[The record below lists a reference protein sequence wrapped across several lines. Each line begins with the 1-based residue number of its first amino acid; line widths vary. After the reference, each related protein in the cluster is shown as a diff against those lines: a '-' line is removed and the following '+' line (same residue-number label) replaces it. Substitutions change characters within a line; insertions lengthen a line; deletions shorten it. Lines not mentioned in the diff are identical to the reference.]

1 MRHNLQ
7 HLMPSLTRRRV
18 LQGTLGS
25 VAGLAAWQQGWRRR
39 NTAAAQHRAP
49 SGQIQRGEA
58 SMPTMVHQGITL
70 AYEDRGAG
78 TPAFVF
84 VHGWACNRTF
94 FAPQATHFARRH
106 RVVSVDLRG
115 HGESDKPRGPY
126 PIAAYADD
134 LAYMIEHLGLGKV
147 VAVGHSSGG
156 MTVLQLAAAH
166 PDRVAAIAMVSPAP
180 FVFPPELRA
189 SLEAMVAAIEAGNQ
203 EPLRQFIV
211 NRLFRPT
218 SDRKLME
225 DVLAV
230 MLAVPSQVAASAM
243 RGVLAF
249 DGPAVAAQCTVPAL
263 HLATTPPSNPP
274 HLLSQWLPTVVH
286 GWTVGSGVFSPLEG
300 PDQVN
305 AMIEAFLRHHV

>member
-1 MRHNLQ
+1 MQHHPQ
-7 HLMPSLTRRRV
+7 HLMMPLTRRRW
-18 LQGTLGS
+18 LQGMLGS
-25 VAGLAAWQQGWRRR
+25 VVGLAAWQQSCRLLS
-39 NTAAAQHRAP
+39 TATAQQREP
-49 SGQIQRGEA
+49 SGQIRRGEA
-58 SMPTMVHQGITL
+58 SMATIVHQGITL
-70 AYEDRGAG
+70 AYEDRGTG

-94 FAPQATHFARRH
+94 FAPQAAHFAQRH

-115 HGESDKPRGPY
+115 HGESDKPQGPY

-134 LAYMIEHLGLGKV
+134 LAYMIEHLGLGPV

-156 MTVLQLAAAH
+156 MTVLQLAAAS
-166 PDRVAAIAMVSPAP
+166 PDRVAAIVMVAPAP
-180 FVFPPELRA
+180 FVFPPEVRT

-203 EPLRQFIV
+203 EPRRQFIV

-218 SDRKLME
+218 SDRKLVE

-230 MLAVPSQVAASAM
+230 MLAVPSHVATSAM

-249 DGPAVAAQCTVPAL
+249 DGPAVAAQCKVPAL
-263 HLATTPPSNPP
+263 HLATTPPLNPP

-286 GWTVGSGVFSPLEG
+286 GWTVGGASSASSRCPT
-300 PDQVN
+300 
-305 AMIEAFLRHHV
+305 R